1 MNLQPIATIISPF
14 KEKFGIPRQ
23 AALIQNALGKIVFHP
38 PFDHPEA
45 FVGLEGFS
53 HIWVQFVFHKHL
65 TNTFKPSVRPP
76 RLGGNTKR
84 GVFATRSSFRP
95 NGLGLSLVKLHE
107 VVIEDNSASLLISC
121 PDLLDGTPILDIK
134 PYVDYSDRPE
144 NAVCGYANTKPEPQL
159 RVEFSASAE
168 QQIAHYPNPEL
179 CKDLKAFIEEI
190 IGHDPRPAYQ
200 QNEDRL
206 YGAKIFDFEI
216 KWRVKRNNIAV
227 IESVAEI

>member
-23 AALIQNALGKIVFHP
+23 ASLIQHALGKIAFHP
-38 PFDHPEA
+38 PYDHPDA

-65 TNTFKPSVRPP
+65 RDAFKPSVRPP

-107 VVIEDNSASLLISC
+107 IVIEKNSTSLLISC

-134 PYVDYSDRPE
+134 PYIDYSDRPE
-144 NAVCGYANTKPEPQL
+144 NPACGYANTKPETQL
-159 RVEFSASAE
+159 RVEFSTLAK
-168 QQIAHYPNPEL
+168 QQIARYSTPEL
-179 CKDLKAFIEEI
+179 CTDLKAFLEEI
-190 IGHDPRPAYQ
+190 IGLDPRPAYQ
-200 QNEDRL
+200 QSEDRI
-206 YGAKIFDFEI
+206 YGAKFFDFEI
-216 KWRVKRNNIAV
+216 KWRVNNDEFAI
-227 IESVAEI
+227 IESMTKR